1 MSGRDDREN
10 DPEVPAKGPPKPDD
24 PRPERS
30 LVSLSGSARAIL
42 EQHQRWE
49 NVMRPLRLEENEMS
63 RMLRSIQGSAASIAP
78 SLDLMRAAMPA
89 LSESD
94 FTALRSAREF
104 RDLLGSDWNGTR
116 GLLQQI
122 ESQFRLPEVDALREF
137 SSLLTSNPLSEL
149 MTQYRLEANRV
160 SEAMSAMLHPWIK
173 ETNQLRSIAGFVEL
187 QGIGLA
193 IRSGSSFDDVVSAAI
208 RSGLGDFR
216 DHIEYSLNTFE
227 DMERRREFYVDRGL
241 DTAITDLPEPA
252 FAQSADL
259 AGLTIQPPSLI
270 DLYGQPIP
278 PSTDPAEEEG
288 FRRANRAHDWLF
300 RLETHIRRFID
311 EHMSAAFGPDWPRHR
326 LPNGLF
332 DQWEVKRQKA
342 VASGRPE
349 QRLIAYADFTDYH
362 LVICKR
368 DNWREVFSPHF
379 LREESVR
386 ESFQRLFPI
395 RIAVSHGSFISQ
407 DDEIYLYAETTRLA
421 RVFAV
426 SFGRN

>member
-1 MSGRDDREN
+1 MSGQDDRQD
-10 DPEVPAKGPPKPDD
+10 DPKVPTQGPPRPDD
-24 PRPERS
+24 LRPERS
-30 LVSLSGSARAIL
+30 PVSLSGSARAIL
-42 EQHQRWE
+42 EQQQRWE
-49 NVMRPLRLEENEMS
+49 SLMRPLRFEESEIS
-63 RMLRSIQGSAASIAP
+63 RMLRSIQGSTASIAP
-78 SLDLMRAAMPA
+78 SLDLIRAAMPA

-104 RDLLGSDWNGTR
+104 RDLLGSDSGGTKR
-116 GLLQQI
+116 LLQQI
-122 ESQFRLPEVDALREF
+122 ESQFRLPEVDTLKKF

-149 MTQYRLEANRV
+149 LAQYRLEANRV
-160 SEAMSAMLHPWIK
+160 SESMSAMLHPWIN

-187 QGIGLA
+187 QGIGRV
-193 IRSGSSFDDVVSAAI
+193 IQSGSSFDDVVSAAI
-208 RSGLGDFR
+208 RSALGDFR
-216 DHIEYSLNTFE
+216 DQIEYSITTFD
-227 DMERRREFYVDRGL
+227 DMERRRAFYVERGL

-259 AGLTIQPPSLI
+259 AGLTIQPPSLVN
-270 DLYGQPIP
+270 LYGQPVP
-278 PSTDPAEEEG
+278 PSTNPAEEEG
-288 FRRANRAHDWLF
+288 FTRANRAHDWLF

-311 EHMSAAFGPDWPRHR
+311 EHMSVAFGPDWPRHR

-342 VASGRPE
+342 LSSGRPE

-368 DNWREVFSPHF
+368 DNWREVFSHHF
-379 LREESVR
+379 VREESVR

-395 RIAVSHGSFISQ
+395 RIAVSHGSFITQ

-426 SFGRN
+426 SFARN